1 MGKQAVTEC
10 DTGLKRFETV
20 KSDYKKRIVENA
32 NDHYMRERISE
43 WVVDSCER
51 IAKETRDQTQAL
63 LENAT
68 RNKNAN
74 AKFITSTLYDMTK

>member
-10 DTGLKRFETV
+10 DSGLKRFESV
-20 KSDYKKRIVENA
+20 KSDYKKRIEESGR
-32 NDHYMRERISE
+32 DQFMRERVSE

-51 IAKETRDQTQAL
+51 IARETRDHTQAM
-63 LENAT
+63 LENAM

-74 AKFITSTLYDMTK
+74 AKFITSTLYEMTR